1 MDDNYWVLSEE
12 ANAYLAA
19 EQASRAGE
27 PLPEPSPQVKENLD
41 PLLMPRGGRGLPQGC
56 P

>member
-1 MDDNYWVLSEE
+1 MDNNYWELSDE

-19 EQASRAGE
+19 VEQASRAGE

-41 PLLMPRGGRGLPQGC
+41 ALFAELPGSREA
-56 P
+56 